1 MNPIILIKRFLL
13 SLFCLLVLASCGGGS
28 SSSTPTSASTT
39 TTKDSLT
46 GSLSPNATPPA
57 WVATAF
63 ANVLKTISTPVAS
76 LYTADSLSAA
86 LVNNNFFTSS
96 QTQTQQVYNVAA
108 FLANAAHETGSF
120 QYLTELGNY
129 AVGQP
134 SNWST
139 DGLGKFSGN
148 LASCQSSY
156 GVPNTSN
163 CFYGRGALQ
172 LSHNGDTGN
181 NYTVYAQNSGGGVAV
196 GVDTS
201 PDLIISK
208 NLAFDSGAWFWS
220 PLSCGLW
227 SCTDVNHPRPMDGF
241 IADPATYEAN
251 DPFGRAIAI
260 INGPDECI
268 KSSFNPQGTNPRSN
282 PAESTDR
289 INRFLTYLPI
299 VASAAGVS
307 ISKYNTAATVGVS
320 CTTGS
325 GPAPIPGGTISVNLV
340 NASSSSVVFTLGTP
354 SPFYDF
360 PAIDAS
366 KNQVWTNTSS
376 GNIANLFPNG
386 NVVTMS
392 VYLNRNGAG
401 NPPKAC
407 SAQMAAT
414 DSSYTITANSDGTCA
429 ITSAAKVLKTLRNVR

>member
-1 MNPIILIKRFLL
+1 MNPIILIKRFFI
-13 SLFCLLVLASCGGGS
+13 SVFCLLVLISCGGGNS
-28 SSSTPTSASTT
+28 SGITASTS

-46 GSLSPNATPPA
+46 GTLGPNTTPPA
-57 WVATAF
+57 WVTTAY
-63 ANVLKTISTPVAS
+63 ANVLKTITTPVAP
-76 LYTADSLSAA
+76 LYTADSLAAA
-86 LVNNNFFTSS
+86 LANNNFFASN
-96 QTQTQQVYNVAA
+96 QTTTQQVYNVAA

-129 AVGQP
+129 SVGQP
-134 SNWST
+134 NNWST
-139 DGLGKFSGN
+139 DGLGKFSGS
-148 LASCQSSY
+148 LSGCQNSY
-156 GVPNTSN
+156 GVLQTSN

-172 LSHNGDTGN
+172 LSHNGTSGA
-181 NYTVYAQNSGGGVAV
+181 NYDVYAQYSGGGIAV
-196 GVDTS
+196 GVNTS

-220 PLSCGLW
+220 PLSCALW
-227 SCTDVNHPRPMDGF
+227 SCSDVNHPRPMDGF
-241 IADPATYEAN
+241 IADPSTYEAN

-268 KSSFNPQGTNPRSN
+268 TSSFNPQGTNPRSN

-289 INRFLTYLPI
+289 INRFLAYLPI
-299 VASAAGVS
+299 VATAAGIS

-320 CTTGS
+320 CTTGG
-325 GPAPIPGGTISVNLV
+325 GPAPTPAGAISVNLV
-340 NASSSSVVFTLGTP
+340 NASSSSVAFTLGTP
-354 SPFYDF
+354 APFYDF
-360 PAIDAS
+360 PAIDAN

-376 GNIANLFPNG
+376 SNIAGLFPNG

-401 NPPKAC
+401 SPPVAC

-414 DSSYTITANSDGTCA
+414 GSSYTITANGDGTCA
-429 ITSAAKVLKTLRNVR
+429 ITSAAKVLRTLRNVR